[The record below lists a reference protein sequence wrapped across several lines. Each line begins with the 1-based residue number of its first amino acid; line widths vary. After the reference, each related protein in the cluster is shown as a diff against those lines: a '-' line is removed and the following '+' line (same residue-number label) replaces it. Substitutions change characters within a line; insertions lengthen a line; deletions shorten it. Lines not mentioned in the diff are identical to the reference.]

1 MKSAIATLTNA
12 PYTIVPSPQEE
23 QSGEHNEAE
32 VVDTAEANPNTQEV
46 LEWNGQEKPKQ
57 KRYYHHS
64 ENISFTGWKYSQ
76 NR

>member
-12 PYTIVPSPQEE
+12 PSTIVPIPQEE

-46 LEWNGQEKPKQ
+46 LE
-57 KRYYHHS
+57 
-64 ENISFTGWKYSQ
+64 
-76 NR
+76 